1 MEIYKIKDIITGE
14 TVYLN
19 INMIT
24 YYTYTDNA
32 VHIMFN
38 GRESITV
45 DFGDWRRLRMLS
57 GIREITVP
65 TSHLH

>member
-1 MEIYKIKDIITGE
+1 MGFYKIKDIITGE

-24 YYTYTDNA
+24 YYTYADNA

-38 GRESITV
+38 GRDSITV
-45 DFGDWRRLRMLS
+45 SFGDWRMLRMLS
-57 GIREITVP
+57 DIREITISTP
-65 TSHLH
+65 YI

>member
-1 MEIYKIKDIITGE
+1 MGFYKIKDIITGE

-24 YYTYTDNA
+24 YYTYVDDA

-38 GRESITV
+38 GRDSITV
-45 DFGDWRRLRMLS
+45 GFGDWCMLRMLS
-57 GIREITVP
+57 DIREITVSTP
-65 TSHLH
+65 YI

>member
-1 MEIYKIKDIITGE
+1 MGFYKIKDIITGE

-24 YYTYTDNA
+24 YYTYADNA

-38 GRESITV
+38 GRDSITV
-45 DFGDWRRLRMLS
+45 GFGDWRMLRMLS
-57 GIREITVP
+57 DIREITVSTP
-65 TSHLH
+65 YI